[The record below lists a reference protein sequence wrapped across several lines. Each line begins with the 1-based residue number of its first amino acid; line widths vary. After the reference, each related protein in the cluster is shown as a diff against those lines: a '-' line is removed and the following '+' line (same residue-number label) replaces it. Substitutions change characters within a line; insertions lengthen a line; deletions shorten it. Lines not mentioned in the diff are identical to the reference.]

1 MDGFESQIE
10 EEQKAKRSEIKS
22 TEARRRGDRSFWDRY
37 PESILSRMVRSLI
50 IHLQTHFPHFRE
62 IILQP
67 YWIKESVASSY
78 TVL

>member
-37 PESILSRMVRSLI
+37 PESILSRIGALI
-50 IHLQTHFPHFRE
+50 NYPSTNPF
-62 IILQP
+62 
-67 YWIKESVASSY
+67 SSFSGDHPPA
-78 TVL
+78 LLD